1 MSIFT
6 YKINKEHL
14 LDGIRVKIK
23 GEKNDVRHT
32 FTSIISYKELEK
44 KTYEDFIESFLD
56 GLEEKINIL
65 SLNNIY

>member
-1 MSIFT
+1 MFT
-6 YKINKEHL
+6 YKIHKETL
-14 LDGIRVKIK
+14 TDGIRLVIE
-23 GEKNDVRHT
+23 GEKNEVKHT

-44 KTYEDFIESFLD
+44 KTYEDFIESFLG